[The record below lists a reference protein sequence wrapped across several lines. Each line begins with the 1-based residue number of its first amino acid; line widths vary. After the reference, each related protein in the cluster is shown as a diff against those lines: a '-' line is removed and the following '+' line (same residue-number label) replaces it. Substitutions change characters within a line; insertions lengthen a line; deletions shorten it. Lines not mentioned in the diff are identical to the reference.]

1 MDDFDGGG
9 GGFRSPLLMMMGA
22 AVPVMI
28 FFLFMTLVVPMVLYL
43 VARSRQNR
51 EGPPDPQLGIKVALC
66 FFRQLGYQFMLGG
79 GLMILY
85 GMTSKMLSGNREAVM
100 RPALGLLVPAL
111 IVWGVHNLALQRT
124 NRIQFPIVE
133 RLYAGY
139 NLLTTGLMGFVGII
153 LVFQSLF
160 GKNTDPEMGRIAWS
174 VALVYTSA
182 WAAQGVMFLNRVL
195 DVPPPPSSIIQ
206 PPSTGGTGS
215 VAGGGTADAPWTK
228 PLG

>member
-133 RLYAGY
+133 RLYAETVKA
-139 NLLTTGLMGFVGII
+139 LKSPDVAKRLEDLGLDAGGMR
-153 LVFQSLF
+153 
-160 GKNTDPEMGRIAWS
+160 PEELG
-174 VALVYTSA
+174 ALVRSDIP
-182 WAAQGVMFLNRVL
+182 R
-195 DVPPPPSSIIQ
+195 
-206 PPSTGGTGS
+206 
-215 VAGGGTADAPWTK
+215 
-228 PLG
+228 LGKIVRDSGARID